1 MPSRTLRRSL
11 LILLC
16 TFFFAVHPAA
26 ANSSHA
32 RIIRLSLLQ
41 GDVRFTRASHGDPL
55 TNSKA
60 QWEKAELN
68 LPIRHGYVLAT
79 DNGRAE
85 VEFENGAMAFL
96 NENSVLEF
104 YDLSLDN
111 GARTTRLILR
121 QGTASFYVNPARDD
135 YFSVTGGDFTAQ
147 ASGRANFR
155 MDNYDDGST
164 VKVLQGHVSV
174 LHKDKTT
181 PLAKNQSLSMNA
193 GDDSSVQIGRL
204 PNSDDFD
211 GWVSGREDS
220 VVTATNAA
228 LHYTSYTSGY
238 TSGFGDLYNYGGWY
252 PVSGFGYCWRPF
264 GVGFSWSPFDYGSWI
279 FEPGFGWSFVGSQ
292 PWGWLPYHFGGWLF
306 QPGIGWVWAPTGFGF
321 PGQQLGWRPVTATWI
336 HAGKTVG
343 LVPSHPLDVRGKAP
357 INLAQ
362 GVLPVDGHGASGQ
375 EIAAAGAKWKAMKEP
390 PRGALTA
397 SVAPAPAPVRV
408 SRSVV
413 ESGSVGHAV
422 APAVN
427 PAVTSNPKSSIVYDS
442 REHRFVNNNAPASSG
457 AAASTPAKDAAVRVE
472 SRPSGSAVVIPQNRP
487 TAVGVVTEQNTQTSG
502 PTQAGQ
508 LVTPRNVMV
517 TPPRAAAPPPA
528 ARVITPPSTPRTM
541 TPPSTP
547 RTMTPPSA
555 PRAMTP
561 PPAPRAAVNPAGG
574 YAPTGAARG
583 NSDGGFNGTGRAS
596 PPPAPAPPPAPRPST
611 GPSPRPH

>member
-16 TFFFAVHPAA
+16 TFFFAAHPAA
-26 ANSSHA
+26 ANSNHA

-104 YDLSLDN
+104 YDLSMDN

-121 QGTASFYVNPARDD
+121 QGTASFYANPARDD

-181 PLAKNQSLSMNA
+181 LLAKSQSLSMNA

-204 PNSDDFD
+204 PDSDDFD
-211 GWVSGREDS
+211 RWVSGREDS

-279 FEPGFGWSFVGSQ
+279 FEPGFGWTFVGSQ

-321 PGQQLGWRPVTATWI
+321 PGQRLGWRPVTATWI

-343 LVPSHPLDVRGKAP
+343 LVPSHPLDERGKAP

-362 GVLPVDGHGASGQ
+362 GVLPVDGHGTSGQ
-375 EIAAAGAKWKAMKEP
+375 EIAVAGAKWKTMKEP

-397 SVAPAPAPVRV
+397 SIAPAPAPVRV
-408 SRSVV
+408 SRSVL
-413 ESGSVGHAV
+413 ESGSVDHAV

-427 PAVTSNPKSSIVYDS
+427 PAITTIPKSSIVYDS
-442 REHRFVNNNAPASSG
+442 REHRFVNSNAPASSD
-457 AAASTPAKDAAVRVE
+457 AAASTPAAASTQAKDAAVRVE
-472 SRPSGSAVVIPQNRP
+472 SPSGSAVV
-487 TAVGVVTEQNTQTSG
+487 TGHTVQTDNS
-502 PTQAGQ
+502 TQAIQ
-508 LVTPRNVMV
+508 TTTPRAAMV
-517 TPPRAAAPPPA
+517 TPPRAATPPPA
-528 ARVITPPSTPRTM
+528 ARVI

-561 PPAPRAAVNPAGG
+561 PPAPRAAVSPAGG
-574 YAPTGAARG
+574 YAPAGAGGARG
-583 NSDGGFNGTGRAS
+583 NPDGGFNGAGRAS
-596 PPPAPAPPPAPRPST
+596 PPPAPAPAPRPSA